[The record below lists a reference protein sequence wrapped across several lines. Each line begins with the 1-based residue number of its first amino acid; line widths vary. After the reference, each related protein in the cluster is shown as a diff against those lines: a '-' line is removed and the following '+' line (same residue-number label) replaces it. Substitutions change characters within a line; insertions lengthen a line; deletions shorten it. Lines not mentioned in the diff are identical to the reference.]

1 MEIGCGLGIPEE
13 ELAGVIINPKSK
25 QPISPVTLR
34 KHFRDELDRGLTR
47 TKMRVGAA
55 LVRTALGVEP
65 TQHHEGYPGNV
76 TAQIFYLKTRAGW
89 KEPQTPPLIPGDDI
103 PQPEAPI
110 EEERS
115 RLERARRIAFAME
128 DAARKMAGGAYP
140 RLQLKDKTR
149 EKTKA

>member
-1 MEIGCGLGIPEE
+1 MGIPELE
-13 ELAGVIINPKSK
+13 IARVIINPKTGK
-25 QPISPVTLR
+25 PISDTTLR
-34 KHFRDELDRGLTR
+34 LHFRGELDRGLIK

-65 TQHHEGYPGNV
+65 TEHHAGYAGNV
-76 TAQIFYLKTRAGW
+76 TAQIFYLKTQAGW
-89 KEPQTPPLIPGDDI
+89 KEPQAPQAPADDQPP
-103 PQPEAPI
+103 PEAPI